1 MLSYRTRMQ
10 KATRRERWEAV
21 RRAAKRVCD
30 LDCDD
35 GEEEKEAEENR
46 VDADEEDEDP
56 DIMKG
61 LE

>member
-1 MLSYRTRMQ
+1 MQ